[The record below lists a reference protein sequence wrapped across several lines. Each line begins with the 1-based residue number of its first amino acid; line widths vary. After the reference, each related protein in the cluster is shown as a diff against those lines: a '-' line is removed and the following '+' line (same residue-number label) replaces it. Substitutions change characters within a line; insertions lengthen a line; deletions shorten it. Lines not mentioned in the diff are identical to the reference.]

1 MKRNTKEEKKLN
13 TLELFKTAHTRPEIW
28 QPFLILLV
36 SEIVS
41 LRQLLQSYKTWLNS
55 IHVRFY
61 TDVSMQSLTPML
73 CCIYLP

>member
-36 SEIVS
+36 SEIAG
-41 LRQLLQSYKTWLNS
+41 LRQIT
-55 IHVRFY
+55 
-61 TDVSMQSLTPML
+61 LTEL
-73 CCIYLP
+73 